1 MKHQRDGRA
10 EVDQE
15 TVNRAIKQA
24 EEMVSAV
31 PDINTK
37 AAAFGVLFS
46 RLLEGAPVEER
57 ARGGEPGA
65 PRGKR
70 ATGATASARILGLKG
85 EGFFTEQRSLSEIRD
100 ELGARGWHYPLT
112 ALSGV
117 MQSLV
122 RGRELRR
129 AQVRLG
135 SREVWQYSNH

>member
-1 MKHQRDGRA
+1 M

-24 EEMVSAV
+24 EQMVSEV

-46 RLLEGAPVEER
+46 RFLEGAPVE
-57 ARGGEPGA
+57 AHAQRGGPVVA
-65 PRGKR
+65 RTKR
-70 ATGATASARILGLKG
+70 ATGATASARSLGLRG
-85 EGFFTEQRSLSEIRD
+85 EGFFAKQRSLAEVRD

-122 RGRELRR
+122 RARELRR
-129 AQVRLG
+129 AQVRVG

>member
-1 MKHQRDGRA
+1 
-10 EVDQE
+10 VDQE
-15 TVNRAIKQA
+15 TVDRAIAKA
-24 EEMVSAV
+24 EQMVSAV
-31 PDINTK
+31 PDIHTK

-46 RLLEGAPVEER
+46 RLLEGAPVEAHA
-57 ARGGEPGA
+57 ARGQSGA
-65 PRGKR
+65 SRGKR
-70 ATGATASARILGLKG
+70 ATGTTASARILRLKG
-85 EGFFTEQRSLSEIRD
+85 EDFFTKQRSLSEIRD

-129 AQVRLG
+129 TQVRVG

>member
-1 MKHQRDGRA
+1 
-10 EVDQE
+10 VDQE

-24 EEMVSAV
+24 EQMVSAV
-31 PDINTK
+31 SDINTK

-46 RLLEGAPVEER
+46 RLLDGAPVGAHAR
-57 ARGGEPGA
+57 RSDSGGARG
-65 PRGKR
+65 RR
-70 ATGATASARILGLKG
+70 VTGATASARILSLKG
-85 EGFFTEQRSLSEIRD
+85 EGFFTEQRSLSEVRD

-129 AQVRLG
+129 SQVRAG
-135 SREVWQYSNH
+135 NREVWQYSNH